1 MKKFIQK
8 HSHKIFTTSILLKAA
23 IGVLEIIVGVLF
35 YFISYDTINK
45 IGEVLISEEIAE
57 NPNSIFFRFL
67 DTSFHSIFI
76 YSKLF
81 WAFLL
86 LAHGIT
92 KVFLVGGLLRGKSW
106 SYTVSA
112 LIFSYFI
119 FDQTYRLFF
128 HPSFLLG
135 IITVFDIF
143 VVLAILYEYRQ
154 KKRRERETK

>member
-1 MKKFIQK
+1 MRKFIQK

-23 IGVLEIIVGVLF
+23 VGVLEIVVGALF
-35 YFISYDTINK
+35 YFMSYEAINK
-45 IGEVLISEEIAE
+45 IGEVLINEEIAE
-57 NPNSIFFRFL
+57 NPNSIFFHFL

-92 KVFLVGGLLRGKSW
+92 KVFLVGGLLRGKNW
-106 SYTVSA
+106 AYTVSA
-112 LIFSYFI
+112 IIFSYFI
-119 FDQTYRLFF
+119 LDQAHRLFV

-135 IITVFDIF
+135 IITVFDVF
-143 VVLAILYEYRQ
+143 VVFAILYEYRQ
-154 KKRRERETK
+154 KKRRQDETK